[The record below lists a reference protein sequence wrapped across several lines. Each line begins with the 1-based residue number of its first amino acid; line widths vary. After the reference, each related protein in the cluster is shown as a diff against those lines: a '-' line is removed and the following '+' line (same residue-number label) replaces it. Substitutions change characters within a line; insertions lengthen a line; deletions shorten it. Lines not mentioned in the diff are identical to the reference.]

1 MNNTF
6 VDIKKIVG
14 NKSNAGIYAI
24 GDNTAIQLIDINDN
38 VIVKMSIYEKI
49 NLFHI
54 ILDKMINNGI
64 NEDLIKTTVLF
75 KCIMDEENKDI
86 EYSVNE
92 LFKKVFFLYSKPN
105 IDIKEILSI
114 ADLVSNRLNQDN
126 RNNKYVKEELQK
138 RLHYV

>member
-14 NKSNAGIYAI
+14 NNSNAGIYAI

-64 NEDLIKTTVLF
+64 NEDYLSVLWMKKTKIL
-75 KCIMDEENKDI
+75 
-86 EYSVNE
+86 
-92 LFKKVFFLYSKPN
+92 N
-105 IDIKEILSI
+105 IL
-114 ADLVSNRLNQDN
+114 
-126 RNNKYVKEELQK
+126 
-138 RLHYV
+138 

>member
-1 MNNTF
+1 MSNTV
-6 VDIKKIVG
+6 VDIKKIIG
-14 NKSNAGIYAI
+14 NNKKAGIYAI
-24 GDNTAIQLIDINDN
+24 GNNTAMQLIDINDN
-38 VIVKMSIYEKI
+38 VIVKLSVYEKI

-86 EYSVNE
+86 EYFINE
-92 LFKKVFFLYSKPN
+92 LFKKVLFLYSKPN

-126 RNNKYVKEELQK
+126 HNNQYVKEELKK

>member
-1 MNNTF
+1 M
-6 VDIKKIVG
+6 
-14 NKSNAGIYAI
+14 SNAFV
-24 GDNTAIQLIDINDN
+24 DINDN
-38 VIVKMSIYEKI
+38 VNARLSVYEKI
-49 NLFHI
+49 NIFQVV
-54 ILDKMINNGI
+54 LDKMINNGI

-75 KCIMDEENKDI
+75 KCIMDEENKVI

-126 RNNKYVKEELQK
+126 RNNKYVKKKIQK

>member
-1 MNNTF
+1 MSNTV
-6 VDIKKIVG
+6 VDIKKIIG
-14 NKSNAGIYAI
+14 NNNKACIYSI
-24 GDNTAIQLIDINDN
+24 GNNTAMQLIDINDN
-38 VIVKMSIYEKI
+38 VIVKLSVYEKI

-86 EYSVNE
+86 EYFINE
-92 LFKKVFFLYSKPN
+92 LFKKVLFLYSKPN

-126 RNNKYVKEELQK
+126 RNNKYVKEELWQGIF
-138 RLHYV
+138 

>member
-1 MNNTF
+1 M
-6 VDIKKIVG
+6 
-14 NKSNAGIYAI
+14 
-24 GDNTAIQLIDINDN
+24 QLIDINDN
-38 VIVKMSIYEKI
+38 VIVKLSVYEKI

-86 EYSVNE
+86 EYFINE
-92 LFKKVFFLYSKPN
+92 LFKKVLFLYSKPN

>member
-1 MNNTF
+1 
-6 VDIKKIVG
+6 
-14 NKSNAGIYAI
+14 
-24 GDNTAIQLIDINDN
+24 
-38 VIVKMSIYEKI
+38 
-49 NLFHI
+49 
-54 ILDKMINNGI
+54 MINNGI

-86 EYSVNE
+86 EYSINE
-92 LFKKVFFLYSKPN
+92 LFKKVLFLYSKPN